1 MGNDDPLFVGKNAD
15 PKIETDFQV
24 KEDEVI
30 IVDVPSYIRKFSAHL
45 AEAPARVQANY
56 MLWRVAAASMKYLD
70 DEARKISLKFSKK
83 LTGKSEETPR

>member
-1 MGNDDPLFVGKNAD
+1 M
-15 PKIETDFQV
+15 E
-24 KEDEVI
+24 EDEVI

-45 AEAPARVQANY
+45 SGVPARVQANY